1 MNQSF
6 TGNTVLQSLQLTFIR
21 ALAALGIAIAGVG
34 LVPNLIST
42 IERGESGIGVIAT
55 GLLILTN
62 SIWLILVSQGRGRA
76 AGIGLV
82 VTLTIGALSPPPAF
96 LVIATTAVIAAAVL
110 LERTGFIVVNLV
122 VFGRLAFSAIQFVQQ
137 NSSDVLAVG
146 PEFLIPLVVIAIA
159 SMSTRFFVAGTQR
172 AAQETQQTANLL
184 QSTAEVAQVTNQ
196 ILDLTPLLTRAAELI
211 KERFGFYHVQVF
223 LVDER
228 REFAV
233 LIASTGEIGA
243 QLLERKH
250 RLAVGS
256 QSVIGQTTSLSK
268 PILARDSDRQNLRY
282 RNELL
287 PWTRAELALPLRDG
301 EQVIGALDVQSREV
315 DALSDA
321 DVQALQVLSNLL
333 ATAIRNARLFEQQAR
348 TADENAR
355 LYQQTQSSLHEIERL
370 NRELTSK
377 AWQEYL
383 RQARVGG
390 VTLVNGAVE
399 NENDWSGDLVQAAVG
414 QTIQRTVDHKFILA
428 MPITV
433 RGQVIGAVEIETNT
447 TPAAEDVRAVHDL
460 LERFALSLENA
471 RLYEAAQEASAQEQR
486 LNEIAGRFEL
496 VASIDDLMR
505 ITLSELSDTLGAER
519 GAIRLGVLETD
530 RMNGGGAAQ

>member
-21 ALAALGIAIAGVG
+21 ALATLGIAIAGVG

-110 LERTGFIVVNLV
+110 LGRTGFILVNLV

-146 PEFLIPLVVIAIA
+146 PEYLIPLIVIAIA
-159 SMSTRFFVAGTQR
+159 GMSTRFFVAGTQR

-196 ILDLTPLLTRAAELI
+196 ILALTPLLTRAVELI
-211 KERFGFYHVQVF
+211 KERFDFYHVQVF
-223 LVDER
+223 FVDER

-256 QSVIGQTTSLSK
+256 QSVIGQTTSLGK

-287 PWTRAELALPLRDG
+287 PWTRAELALPLLDG
-301 EQVIGALDVQSREV
+301 EQVIGALDVQSRDI
-315 DALSDA
+315 DAFSDA
-321 DVQALQVLSNLL
+321 DVQALRVLSNLL

-383 RQARVGG
+383 HQARVGG
-390 VTLVNGAVE
+390 VTLVNGAAQSE
-399 NENDWSGDLVQAAVG
+399 NNWSGDLVQAAAG
-414 QTIQRTVDHKFILA
+414 ETIQRTVDNKSILA

-447 TPAAEDVRAVHDL
+447 TAEAEDTRAVHDV

-496 VASIDDLMR
+496 VGSIDDLMR
-505 ITLSELSDTLGAER
+505 ITLSELGDTLGAEH
-519 GAIRLGVLETD
+519 GAIRLGILESD
-530 RMNGGGAAQ
+530 RMNGGGDAQ